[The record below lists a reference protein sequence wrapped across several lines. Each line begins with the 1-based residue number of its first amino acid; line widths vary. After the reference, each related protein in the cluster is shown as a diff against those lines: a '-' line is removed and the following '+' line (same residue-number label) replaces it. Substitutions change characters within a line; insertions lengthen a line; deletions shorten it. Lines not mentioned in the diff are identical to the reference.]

1 MQWHRD
7 FWLWDVELGKK
18 VIFSRQIFPN
28 LGGVIKQFTTKEPF
42 WISIKSCV
50 IACILIW
57 WFTPE
62 NFRLIWYSLFEK
74 SLPPFC
80 QILQVGHLDLVTM
93 VTGSSL
99 MFQDMFSF
107 IILDSSNYSE
117 KKLDDLNAICRKK
130 LRRDCAP
137 LIKWAVNYPAT
148 SSSSRDMEYWSKQ

>member
-1 MQWHRD
+1 M
-7 FWLWDVELGKK
+7 
-18 VIFSRQIFPN
+18 
-28 LGGVIKQFTTKEPF
+28 GGVIKQFTTKEPF

-137 LIKWAVNYPAT
+137 LRKLVWDLNAITLDNFARSLRDRDRLDRAT
-148 SSSSRDMEYWSKQ
+148 LKGRIL